1 MPHSHRRRIG
11 RAGSAS
17 PSAPLAPSR
26 RRGRDEREP
35 ETPPATEGTL
45 AGYRLLRRL
54 AAGDRADV
62 YLAVVADTGAAGEPV
77 GGDVG
82 AAVTTGAPLVVMR
95 VYGADADDDAITT
108 EIEAMDADPT
118 GTLPRILDVATV
130 PDRHACLVVERVS
143 GRPLSEI
150 LIRGGLPP
158 GRVVTALA
166 PIVVV
171 VRHLADRGLIHTRL
185 DASDVLVDDTGRPR
199 LLGLGAL
206 RRLDR
211 LDSAADRV
219 AVSRAGHAVLLRLI
233 EDAAAATTDRAAFD
247 PLLAFVRS
255 AVDARPFRRVESE
268 IERALFAV
276 APALPVHEADVRSA
290 SAGAPS
296 RVTVVSD
303 GTGSVDERGHADRD
317 FAVEAPAGAR
327 LGRLA
332 ALAQLPPTAVDDL
345 AAALDADPRMRAIR
359 RASAWARRRRPALV
373 TGGFVGAAAL
383 VALLTAVP
391 PSSAEGRGEA
401 DDAATI
407 QQRESEADG
416 AGIEDPTDPS
426 GAPTPGDVPQAEP
439 PPVPD
444 DPVTAAAAL
453 LEVRQTCLAA
463 GDLECVLAVA
473 QPGSPIATRDRATID
488 AAAAESDEPD
498 LGSITLAADLGDAAV
513 LTVPWADAEREPAS
527 LLMMRSEAGW
537 RLRDWFD

>member
-1 MPHSHRRRIG
+1 MPHPHRRRLG

-17 PSAPLAPSR
+17 PPAPPASSR
-26 RRGRDEREP
+26 RRGRDEPEP
-35 ETPPATEGTL
+35 ETPPAPEGAL

-62 YLAVVADTGAAGEPV
+62 YLAVVADAASEPV
-77 GGDVG
+77 GGGDVAG
-82 AAVTTGAPLVVMR
+82 AVTTGAPLVVMR
-95 VYGADADDDAITT
+95 VYGADADDEAITT

-118 GTLPRILDVATV
+118 GTLPRLLDVATV
-130 PDRHACLVVERVS
+130 PDGRACLVVERVS

-185 DASDVLVDDTGRPR
+185 AASDVLVDDTGRPR

-219 AVSRAGHAVLLRLI
+219 AASRDGHAALLRLV

-247 PLLAFVRS
+247 PLSAFVRS

-276 APALPVHEADVRSA
+276 APALPVHEADERSA
-290 SAGAPS
+290 SAGPPS
-296 RVTVVSD
+296 RVTFRSD
-303 GTGSVDERGHADRD
+303 GAGSEDERGHADRD
-317 FAVEAPAGAR
+317 IAVEAPAGAR

-359 RASAWARRRRPALV
+359 RASAWSRRRRPALV
-373 TGGFVGAAAL
+373 TGGFAGAAAL

-391 PSSAEGRGEA
+391 PSSAEGRGDA
-401 DDAATI
+401 DGAATI
-407 QQRESEADG
+407 QQRGSEADG
-416 AGIEDPTDPS
+416 AGLEGPTDPAA
-426 GAPTPGDVPQAEP
+426 APTPGVVPPADP

-444 DPVTAAAAL
+444 DPVTAAATL

-488 AAAAESDEPD
+488 AAAAESRVPD
-498 LGSITLAADLGDAAV
+498 LGSITLAADLGDAVV
-513 LTVPWADAEREPAS
+513 LTVPWVDAEREPAS

-537 RLRDWFD
+537 RLREWFD